1 MTPLSGKGQDHL
13 VRLDAAAR
21 ELGVVSKTV
30 RKYCACGLLKCQ
42 RLPSN
47 QWRVYRSSLDALK
60 SKTETY
66 PN

>member
-1 MTPLSGKGQDHL
+1 MTPISGNGQDHL

-21 ELGVVSKTV
+21 ELGVVVKTV

-60 SKTETY
+60 IEARNL
-66 PN
+66 P

>member
-1 MTPLSGKGQDHL
+1 VSQSGKDEL
-13 VRLDAAAR
+13 VRLNAAAR

-42 RLPSN
+42 RLPSK

-60 SKTETY
+60 SKAETY